1 MKTKSFV
8 SIVSK
13 TIRIIGIT
21 SILLQIILYIGY
33 GKPGNQP
40 TRLVAVGQDELD
52 GYEFENIPKLEFYIT
67 SPLATILAGI
77 INLDSSQFGWGLGRL
92 IGAHAFLI
100 LGLILTYHNRIG
112 KSIINLSKRTKLLI
126 KRK

>member
-21 SILLQIILYIGY
+21 SILFQIILYI
-33 GKPGNQP
+33 GNQP
-40 TRLVAVGQDELD
+40 TRLVAVGPNELY
-52 GYEFENIPKLEFYIT
+52 GYKFENISNLEFYIT

-112 KSIINLSKRTKLLI
+112 KCIINLT
-126 KRK
+126 

>member
-1 MKTKSFV
+1 MVFFRVMKLNWLGRGSLA
-8 SIVSK
+8 
-13 TIRIIGIT
+13 IGF
-21 SILLQIILYIGY
+21 G
-33 GKPGNQP
+33 
-40 TRLVAVGQDELD
+40 LVALGQDDLD

-92 IGAHAFLI
+92 IGAHVFLI

-112 KSIINLSKRTKLLI
+112 KSIIDLSKRTKSLI
-126 KRK
+126 KHK

>member
-21 SILLQIILYIGY
+21 SILFQIILYI
-33 GKPGNQP
+33 GNQP
-40 TRLVAVGQDELD
+40 TRLVAVGPNELY
-52 GYEFENIPKLEFYIT
+52 GYKFENISNLEFYIT

-112 KSIINLSKRTKLLI
+112 KSIINLSKRTKSLI
-126 KRK
+126 KNK

>member
-21 SILLQIILYIGY
+21 SILFQIIIYI
-33 GKPGNQP
+33 GNQP
-40 TRLVAVGQDELD
+40 TGIVAVGGLIER
-52 GYEFENIPKLEFYIT
+52 YKFENIPKLEFYIT

-77 INLDSSQFGWGLGRL
+77 INLDSIQFGWGLGRL